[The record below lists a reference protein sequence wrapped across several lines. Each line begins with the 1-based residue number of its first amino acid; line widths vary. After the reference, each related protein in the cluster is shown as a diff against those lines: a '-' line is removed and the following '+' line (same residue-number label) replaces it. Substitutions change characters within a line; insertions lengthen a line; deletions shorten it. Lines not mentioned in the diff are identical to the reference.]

1 MQAGIVSDVAPTL
14 DDRPAATMLIG
25 ALIDGMQ
32 RTVAIHHYCDSTS
45 ASLLHTPT
53 GPRHAPNNVAN
64 KDRARTVA
72 SPSATMSE
80 DSAGSSTESGEE
92 GGDGRSTPP
101 GSAAEQ
107 SPEYHPWNS
116 AAWQHPK
123 GPGPSVQWRVRATV
137 STSRGSSSGV
147 QAAGVSGSG
156 EVQARPR
163 AGSGGAG

>member
-14 DDRPAATMLIG
+14 DDRPAATMLNG

-53 GPRHAPNNVAN
+53 GSRHAPNNVAN
-64 KDRARTVA
+64 KERARTVA

-80 DSAGSSTESGEE
+80 DIAWSSTESGEE

-101 GSAAEQ
+101 GKAAEE
-107 SPEYHPWNS
+107 SPEYLWNLG
-116 AAWQHPK
+116 AWQHPK

-137 STSRGSSSGV
+137 STSRSSSSGV